1 MKKVV
6 GYIRCSTNKQ
16 VVDGDTLR
24 NQRIKIEDWCKQRN
38 YELITIFEDGG
49 KSGGAKVRSNT
60 FNSMM
65 ELVDNKSIDAVV
77 CNKVSRFG
85 RRRGFEFFG
94 SAH

>member
-60 FNSMM
+60 FNKMM
-65 ELVDNKSIDAVV
+65 DMVDIDLVSHLKTLVIWHSFNT
-77 CNKVSRFG
+77 
-85 RRRGFEFFG
+85 
-94 SAH
+94 